1 VAEAAEEA
9 AALGGY
15 RVPTFGICGTMHMC
29 VGVMAMAR
37 DPAAHESGRSL
48 PMGRDDAL
56 DMLDVISHLCRQV
69 DRMGP
74 RGAG

>member
-1 VAEAAEEA
+1 MARNGVQE
-9 AALGGY
+9 
-15 RVPTFGICGTMHMC
+15 GIMHMC